1 MSGEK
6 PLKVLHLTTHLN
18 IGGIT
23 SYLSILGGEMARRGH
38 DISIV
43 SGGGDMEE
51 TLAAK
56 SLSVYRLPI
65 RTKSVLSPKLWF
77 ALPRLVRFIK
87 KEKFDLIHAHTR
99 VTQVLASWAS
109 FWTKV
114 PFMSTAH
121 GYYKPRIGRRVFKC
135 WGRRVVAIS
144 PLVAEEL
151 EKSHN
156 VPKSKVRIVFNAIDL
171 PEYRKRILEKNP
183 GAIREAFGIE
193 RGAFVIGSVSRL
205 VRDKGHEY
213 LVEAVSRL
221 AKKHPNVYLV
231 ICGDGREKN
240 RLEALIGKDGL
251 VNRAKLIPSHP
262 DITGIFSILDVFVHP
277 ATFREGFGLTLLE
290 AMAAKIPVV
299 ASNIWAINSIIRNH
313 VNGFLVQPKNA
324 KELADTL
331 SYIIENQTI
340 SGSIAQNGFEMALRD
355 YSVDRMAGEMETVY
369 KEVINMSLRG
379 AT

>member
-1 MSGEK
+1 MPDEK
-6 PLKVLHLTTHLN
+6 SLKILHLTTHLN

-23 SYLSILGGEMARRGH
+23 SYLSIAGGEMARRGH

-43 SGGGDMEE
+43 SGGGDMEDA
-51 TLAAK
+51 LANK
-56 SLSVYRLPI
+56 NISVYRLPI
-65 RTKSVLSPKLWF
+65 RTKSELSPKLWF
-77 ALPRLVRFIK
+77 ALPRLVRFVK

-99 VTQVLASWAS
+99 VTQVLASWVS

-114 PFMSTAH
+114 PFVTTAH
-121 GYYKPRIGRRVFKC
+121 GYYKPRFGRRVFKC

-151 EKSHN
+151 EKSHQ
-156 VPKSKVRIVFNAIDL
+156 VPKSKIRIVFNAIDM

-183 GAIREAFGIE
+183 GAIRKELGID
-193 RGAFVIGSVSRL
+193 GGTFVIGSISRL

-221 AKKHPNVYLV
+221 AKKHPNVFLV
-231 ICGDGREKN
+231 ICGDGREKK
-240 RLEALIGKDGL
+240 RLEELIGKDGL
-251 VNRAKLIPSHP
+251 MNRAKLIPSHP

-313 VNGFLVQPKNA
+313 VNGFLVPPKNA

-331 SYIIENQTI
+331 SYIIENQEI
-340 SGSIAQNGFEMALRD
+340 SGSIANNGFEMASRD
-355 YSVDRMAGEMETVY
+355 YSVDRMASEMETVY
-369 KEVINMSLRG
+369 EEVLSETRR
-379 AT
+379 A

>member
-1 MSGEK
+1 MPDEK
-6 PLKVLHLTTHLN
+6 SLKILHLTTHLN

-23 SYLSILGGEMARRGH
+23 SYLSIAGGEMIKRGH

-51 TLAAK
+51 ALAAK
-56 SLSVYRLPI
+56 NISVYRLPI
-65 RTKSVLSPKLWF
+65 RTKSELSPKLWF
-77 ALPRLVRFIK
+77 ALPRLVRFVK

-99 VTQVLASWAS
+99 VTQVLASWVS

-121 GYYKPRIGRRVFKC
+121 GYYKPRFGRRVFKC

-151 EKSHN
+151 EKSHK
-156 VPKSKVRIVFNAIDL
+156 VPKSKIRIVFNAIDM
-171 PEYRKRILEKNP
+171 PEYRKKILEKNP
-183 GAIREAFGIE
+183 ESIRKELGIDG
-193 RGAFVIGSVSRL
+193 GAFVIGSISRL

-221 AKKHPNVYLV
+221 AKKHPNVFLV
-231 ICGDGREKN
+231 ICGDGREKK
-240 RLEALIGKDGL
+240 RLEELIGKNGL
-251 VNRAKLIPSHP
+251 RNRAKLIPSHP
-262 DITGIFSILDVFVHP
+262 DITGIFSILDVFAHP

-299 ASNIWAINSIIRNH
+299 ASNIWAINSIIRNR
-313 VNGFLVQPKNA
+313 VNGFLVQPKDA

-331 SYIIENQTI
+331 SFIIENQEI
-340 SGSIAQNGFEMALRD
+340 SGSIANNGFEMASRD
-355 YSVDRMAGEMETVY
+355 YSVDRMASEMETVY
-369 KEVINMSLRG
+369 EEVLSETRRS
-379 AT
+379 

>member
-6 PLKVLHLTTHLN
+6 PLKILHLTTHLN

-23 SYLSILGGEMARRGH
+23 SYLSILGGEMTRRGH

-56 SLSVYRLPI
+56 NLSVYRLPI

-121 GYYKPRIGRRVFKC
+121 GYYKPRFGRRVFKC

-151 EKSHN
+151 EKSHK

-183 GAIREAFGIE
+183 GAIREELGIE
-193 RGAFVIGSVSRL
+193 RGAFVIGSISRL

-221 AKKHPNVYLV
+221 AIKHPNVYLV

-331 SYIIENQTI
+331 SYIMENQTI
-340 SGSIAQNGFEMALRD
+340 SGSIAQNGFEMASRD

-369 KEVINMSLRG
+369 EEVLSETRR
-379 AT
+379 A